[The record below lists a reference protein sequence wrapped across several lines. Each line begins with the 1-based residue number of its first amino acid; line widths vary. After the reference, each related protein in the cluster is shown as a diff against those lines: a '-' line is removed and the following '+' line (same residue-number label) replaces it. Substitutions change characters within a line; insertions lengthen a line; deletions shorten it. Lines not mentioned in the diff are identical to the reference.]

1 MRYLVTGAAGFIGS
15 RLARALERDGH
26 DVVGLDCFTDYY
38 DVSLKEENARGLE
51 VARLDL
57 AVDELDFRGFDGVFH
72 LAGQPGV
79 RSFGEVFELHLRRNV
94 LATQRVFETAVRDG
108 VRVVFSSSSSVYGE
122 TDVYPTPEEAPL
134 RPLSPYGITKL
145 ACEHLAR
152 AYARRFG
159 LDVVVLRYFNAYG
172 PGQRPDMAFTRIA
185 FALAEGK
192 PFDLFGDGLQ
202 SRSFTY
208 VDDVVDATVQAM
220 AEGRGT
226 LNVGGGSE
234 VTMREAIEILEQ
246 LSGRGLEVR
255 DHPAVPG
262 DQRRTMADISRIER
276 ELGWRPRVSVRD
288 GLAAQWKWAA
298 GRVAAP

>member
-1 MRYLVTGAAGFIGS
+1 
-15 RLARALERDGH
+15 
-26 DVVGLDCFTDYY
+26 
-38 DVSLKEENARGLE
+38 
-51 VARLDL
+51 
-57 AVDELDFRGFDGVFH
+57 
-72 LAGQPGV
+72 
-79 RSFGEVFELHLRRNV
+79 
-94 LATQRVFETAVRDG
+94 
-108 VRVVFSSSSSVYGE
+108 
-122 TDVYPTPEEAPL
+122 
-134 RPLSPYGITKL
+134 
-145 ACEHLAR
+145 
-152 AYARRFG
+152 
-159 LDVVVLRYFNAYG
+159 
-172 PGQRPDMAFTRIA
+172 
-185 FALAEGK
+185 
-192 PFDLFGDGLQ
+192 
-202 SRSFTY
+202 
-208 VDDVVDATVQAM
+208 M

>member
-152 AYARRFG
+152 AYARSFG

-220 AEGRGT
+220 AEGRGP

>member
-15 RLARALERDGH
+15 SLARALERDGH

-38 DVSLKEENARGLE
+38 DVSLKEENARGLDIW
-51 VARLDL
+51 RLDL
-57 AVDELDFRGFDGVFH
+57 AVDELDFSGFDGVFH

-79 RSFGEVFELHLRRNV
+79 RSFGDVFDLYVLRNI

-108 VRVVFSSSSSVYGE
+108 IRVVFSSSSSVYGD
-122 TDVYPTPEEAPL
+122 TDVYPTPEDASL
-134 RPLSPYGITKL
+134 RPVSPYGITKL
-145 ACEHLAR
+145 TCEHLAR
-152 AYARRFG
+152 AYARSFG
-159 LDVVVLRYFNAYG
+159 LDVVVLRYFNAFG

-208 VDDVVDATVQAM
+208 VDDIVAATVRAM
-220 AEGRGT
+220 ASGSGT
-226 LNVGGGSE
+226 LNVGGGVE
-234 VTMREAIEILEQ
+234 VTIREAIEILEGV
-246 LSGRGLEVR
+246 SGRKLEIR
-255 DHPAVPG
+255 EHRAVPG

-276 ELGWRPRVSVRD
+276 ELGWRPRVSVAD

>member
-1 MRYLVTGAAGFIGS
+1 
-15 RLARALERDGH
+15 
-26 DVVGLDCFTDYY
+26 
-38 DVSLKEENARGLE
+38 
-51 VARLDL
+51 
-57 AVDELDFRGFDGVFH
+57 
-72 LAGQPGV
+72 
-79 RSFGEVFELHLRRNV
+79 
-94 LATQRVFETAVRDG
+94 

-152 AYARRFG
+152 AYARSFG